1 MFKSMIN
8 LFFFKGF
15 PACTG
20 ARHARLR
27 VGSPVV
33 LAALLLGLCG
43 CAQLSSTR
51 GVEVG
56 WAPAQLGA
64 LERGRTTRGEVLE
77 RLGPPSQVIAVGDET
92 VLYYMNERARG
103 QGLVL
108 VLYNRLDV
116 DTRYDR
122 AIFFFDADDRLSD
135 HSVWVRQ
142 PE

>member
-1 MFKSMIN
+1 MIN

-15 PACTG
+15 PAPNRALR
-20 ARHARLR
+20 ARP
-27 VGSPVV
+27 GVV
-33 LAALLLGLCG
+33 LPALFGVLLLGPGG

-56 WAPAQLGA
+56 WGPAQLGA

-77 RLGPPSQVIAVGDET
+77 RLGPPSQVISVGDET

-135 HSVWVRQ
+135 HSVWALQ